1 MYVMSFKD
9 IINQQRKEVEENQ
22 GGGNAKVEYPKT
34 KHKRLYFQK
43 GVTELLIQILPSSDL
58 VSSFSVPIR
67 TIFLDTMSS
76 QGKKI
81 NSNFVLSADTDHGS
95 LLENKIKEWS
105 EKGMIPNG
113 FGGQASPRRTYLT
126 NVVQIV
132 KDANGN
138 FVQER
143 DEQGN
148 LVVRAFEIPQS
159 GYANLLTKLQDPMY
173 NASGTDF
180 SFMDVN
186 KPNPIKISKPAK
198 GQMEYP
204 VDVYVNVQLPPLG
217 QGWEN
222 QLEDLEA
229 LAVPTERLENGAQWV
244 QAFVD
249 MKEGRKPNQKQNQ
262 NQNNEPSP
270 DHAQT
275 NPYLQQ
281 QQQQTQQAPPTG
293 MQQGHSQG
301 QPMGMPQGGQ
311 GSVAPQTQVPNP
323 PQDQGMVQGQGQA
336 PQQPQTQTQM
346 QMPNQN
352 AMDGNAEEKDLNDY
366 YQGQGQAPQQPDMS
380 QPTAPNPNPNPTQG
394 QQTQPQQQAPTEPT
408 PTQGGTNSNGLP
420 DIDAMLERELGGG
433 Q

>member
-9 IINQQRKEVEENQ
+9 IINKQVKEVEENQ

-34 KHKRLYFQK
+34 KHRRLYFQK

-67 TIFLDTMSS
+67 TIFLDTISS

-281 QQQQTQQAPPTG
+281 QQTQQAPPTG

-366 YQGQGQAPQQPDMS
+366 YQGQGQGQAPQQPDMS